1 LTCPIVYFGLF
12 GLNKYPGVQK
22 LKKKKKWL
30 KMFRLRRAP
39 LHYNKFHLGKKY
51 KSRKG
56 GGGKMNFKFKIHPC
70 KNMYVEPFIKTIRY
84 IHYEFKMLIW

>member
-12 GLNKYPGVQK
+12 GLNKYPGVKK

-51 KSRKG
+51 KSRR
-56 GGGKMNFKFKIHPC
+56 GGGKKFEFQILYTPLQISIQ
-70 KNMYVEPFIKTIRY
+70 NDIPLLY
-84 IHYEFKMLIW
+84 IDALLINQ